1 MIFLINLV
9 IQFHWDVFYFKVL
22 SQGIR
27 TNKQLTVSA
36 ERSPRIQENNETP
49 LPDFTDLLAETNEDD
64 IFIDQIAQS
73 SAEVSVLSLSTIIS
87 LNCSSFIQDEDEN
100 FDDDEDESSQQ
111 PVRAEAREGQEAT
124 EEEEED
130 DEDVYDEFDDDDDID
145 FSPLFEDSPN
155 FEAPEGL
162 IERLLQREAEIEAR
176 RIPREKRPEIIARA
190 AAKVKYQRHE
200 KDCGSP
206 EVQIAMIHERIIH
219 LTKHLIAHRK
229 DVHCKRGLDRLVTL
243 RRKNLNFLFHQDP
256 KKATALATELG
267 IRFTPPG
274 RPWDRSVKYGS
285 YKNTKKVFKVTKEE
299 QEAKRIRET
308 QRQLEL

>member
-1 MIFLINLV
+1 MIASTIVTLATVLIVAYYSNAFLLPTN
-9 IQFHWDVFYFKVL
+9 QVL

-27 TNKQLTVSA
+27 TNKQLTVHA
-36 ERSPRIQENNETP
+36 ERSPRIKENNETP
-49 LPDFTDLLAETNEDD
+49 LPDFTDLLAESNEDD

-73 SAEVSVLSLSTIIS
+73 SAE
-87 LNCSSFIQDEDEN
+87 DEDEN
-100 FDDDEDESSQQ
+100 FDDEEDESTQQ

-130 DEDVYDEFDDDDDID
+130 DDEDVYDEFDDDDEID

-176 RIPREKRPEIIARA
+176 RIPREKRPEVIART

-200 KDCGSP
+200 KDSGSP

-299 QEAKRIRET
+299 QEAKRIKET